1 MRPHTLRARAEMS
14 VTPLIDERLEC
25 RSAVSCRLKPSD
37 QLDQSPMSESV
48 LENVQLDCKRGSRDI
63 LRTGC

>member
-1 MRPHTLRARAEMS
+1 MSGSNAARP
-14 VTPLIDERLEC
+14 
-25 RSAVSCRLKPSD
+25 SAVGLKPSD

-63 LRTGC
+63 LRIEC